1 MHLDIFSKRK
11 IKIEFQTQQTTTL
24 PHGTEIKI
32 PGVGATP
39 VAVSTTLPAAV
50 VQLSQ
55 QGKQTCFSV
64 NLNFVHFIDQTI

>member
-1 MHLDIFSKRK
+1 M
-11 IKIEFQTQQTTTL
+11 
-24 PHGTEIKI
+24 PHGAEIKI

-55 QGKQTCFSV
+55 QGKQNV
-64 NLNFVHFIDQTI
+64 NGFLAHSIVHFINHLVIVFVFINANN